1 MTERRF
7 MQIKF
12 LMMWCVLFT
21 VQVAYAADIPSSKA
35 AQATTKQDVAQSGS
49 TEAGSAPPAGKSVR
63 QAQDP
68 QQQVADIDSVVAV
81 VNDDVITRN
90 ELDDRV
96 REVVRQLQRQNTPLP
111 AEDVLQKQILERMI
125 TDMLQRQ
132 YAKEN
137 GVRVDDTQLNL
148 AITRIAQQNN
158 FPSLDAF
165 RAKLEADGVDYQR
178 FREEIRGEII
188 STRLRKREVE
198 SKLMISEKDVDDYLA
213 NKARI
218 GSAGEEFHLAHI
230 LVVVPEQASAA
241 KIQAARERAEQ
252 ALSKLNGGADFAQ
265 VAASISDAK
274 DALKGG
280 DLGWRSGDTIP
291 PLFMNELQNMKPG
304 QISAVLRSSSGFH
317 ILKLLEKRSASAPVV
332 ITQTHARHI
341 LIKTSEIMP
350 EAEAKK
356 RIMEIKQRIEAGAD
370 FAEQAKRF
378 SQDGSAQQGGDLG
391 WLSPG
396 ETVPEFEEEMNKL
409 KPGQM
414 GVVQSQFGWHLIQV
428 LERRNTDVSEQQ
440 KREQA
445 RIAIGTFKS
454 DELFQDWL
462 RQLRDRAFVE
472 YRLKEN
478 K

>member
-1 MTERRF
+1 

-12 LMMWCVLFT
+12 LMMWCVLFAA
-21 VQVAYAADIPSSKA
+21 QVGYAADIPSGKA
-35 AQATTKQDVAQSGS
+35 AKATTKQVVAQSGS
-49 TEAGSAPPAGKSVR
+49 PEAGSAPPAGKSIG
-63 QAQDP
+63 QAHDP
-68 QQQVADIDSVVAV
+68 QQQVADINSVVAV

-90 ELDDRV
+90 ELDDRI
-96 REVVRQLQRQNTPLP
+96 REVVRQLHTQNTPLP

-132 YAKEN
+132 YAREN

-148 AITRIAQQNN
+148 AIARIGQQNN

-165 RAKLEADGVDYQR
+165 RAKLEADGVDYMK
-178 FREEIRGEII
+178 FREEIRSEII

-198 SKLMISEKDVDDYLA
+198 SKLIISEREVDDYLA

-218 GSAGEEFHLAHI
+218 GSEGEEFHLAHI

-280 DLGWRSGDTIP
+280 DLGWHSGDTIP
-291 PLFMNELQNMKPG
+291 PLFMNVLQNMKPG
-304 QISAVLRSSSGFH
+304 QVSAVLRSSSGFH
-317 ILKLLEKRSASAPVV
+317 ILKLLEKRSANAPVV

-370 FAEQAKRF
+370 FAEQAKRY

-428 LERRNTDVSEQQ
+428 LARRDTDVSEQQ
-440 KREQA
+440 KRQQA

-462 RQLRDRAFVE
+462 RQLRDRAFIE